1 MLPLHDTRTAKD
13 LNQQMLQCL
22 EPGTSYLCTTG
33 CSPATHVYATPAD
46 GTPQPVSE
54 GREHAQALTL
64 QQSDILPQ
72 YVCSSPSKASIMV
85 PGVEVCSNQKP
96 THMHPT
102 PPYPPPVRW
111 LQSSILST
119 PSTTDSLDMP
129 NSVSTRTD
137 TAGDNT
143 LLLAARQDRS
153 LSLASRS
160 AWESNP
166 CFDEGAWETESGG
179 KEGDGEQGGDGD
191 LDEEAEGSLRSQ
203 DTPWEGSFN
212 NTEIPLEQQMWRA
225 AASADEQLQE
235 VEKLQEQLLWYQQA
249 VSDSHQRLAIADAGR

>member
-1 MLPLHDTRTAKD
+1 MHRGSS
-13 LNQQMLQCL
+13 NHQMLQCL
-22 EPGTSYLCTTG
+22 EPGKLYLGTTG
-33 CSPATHVYATPAD
+33 FSPATQLHTHVYATPAD
-46 GTPQPVSE
+46 EPPQHVSE
-54 GREHAQALTL
+54 GHEHAPQILTL
-64 QQSDILPQ
+64 QQSDTNIL
-72 YVCSSPSKASIMV
+72 S
-85 PGVEVCSNQKP
+85 
-96 THMHPT
+96 T
-102 PPYPPPVRW
+102 PPYPPPVSW

-129 NSVSTRTD
+129 NSVSARTD
-137 TAGDNT
+137 KAGDST
-143 LLLAARQDRS
+143 LSGAARQDLS

-166 CFDEGAWETESGG
+166 CFDQGAWETESGG
-179 KEGDGEQGGDGD
+179 EEGGGEQGGDGA